1 MNIVL
6 VKTGLSVILLL
17 LVGVIWWKKDFFLS
31 FFTNK
36 NTPLWLAIGW
46 LLFRLL
52 PFLAVYW
59 VAGFAPTS
67 DVNGFW
73 DEGSKASLGQVV
85 YRDFWSPYSPLYA
98 YYLGFWLKFW
108 YDPRMIVLGMTAMD
122 ALALWVSGY
131 FYRSRLSDLTDA
143 DFLFKALLYY
153 LLPGSLVLCVVGA
166 QEDVWMWL
174 FVVLAYLLRQRT
186 GRVEVY
192 ALVLALGLLLT
203 KAILVLIFVPLF
215 ILEKEKLRFVVTL
228 AVVGAVSLAILYPL
242 VGWEF
247 TQPLDEAKTLRAP
260 NIPAVLNPWFFNK
273 IGVGEKFWNW
283 LGLLLSVGL
292 GSGTAWR
299 WRNAEFG
306 IMLSRT
312 WIALYATMMIVQQ
325 SAYSNYIFLFLIPLV
340 FVVVDWGNKK
350 QVALLLAFNLLCVV
364 HPSYWWR
371 LGMPKYLSPAD
382 IWASSATLL
391 DYGMQVAI
399 VGITGYFVWL
409 AASGRVEENALA
421 VKDHL

>member
-6 VKTGLSVILLL
+6 VKTVLSVVLLL
-17 LVGVIWWKKDFFLS
+17 AVGVVLWKKQFFLK
-31 FFTNK
+31 FFTK
-36 NTPLWLAIGW
+36 KQPPLWLVLGW
-46 LLFRLL
+46 MLFRLL
-52 PFLAVYW
+52 PFVAVYL

-73 DEGSKASLGQVV
+73 DEGSKASMGQVV

-98 YYLGFWLKFW
+98 YYLGIWLKFW
-108 YDPRMIVLGMTAMD
+108 YDPRMIILCMTVMD
-122 ALALWVSGY
+122 ALALWVSWY
-131 FYRSRLSDLTDA
+131 FYRSRLSDA

-153 LLPGSLVLCVVGA
+153 LLPGSLALCALGA
-166 QEDVWMWL
+166 QEDVGMWL

-215 ILEKEKLRFVVTL
+215 ILEKEKIRFLITM

-247 TQPLDEAKTLRAP
+247 TQPLDEADTLRAP
-260 NIPAVLNPWFFNK
+260 NIPSVLNPWFFNK

-283 LGLLLSVGL
+283 VGLLLSVGL
-292 GSGTAWR
+292 GSWTAWR
-299 WRNAEFG
+299 WRNADFTT
-306 IMLSRT
+306 MLSRV
-312 WIALYATMMIVQQ
+312 WITLYATMMIVQQ

-340 FVVVDWGNKK
+340 LVVVDWEDKK
-350 QVALLLAFNLLCVV
+350 QVLLLFVFNLLCVV

-371 LGMPKYLSPAD
+371 LDMPKYLSPTD
-382 IWASSATLL
+382 IWASHAFLL

-399 VGITGYFVWL
+399 VVLTGYFVWL
-409 AASGRVEENALA
+409 AAKGATKVQEA
-421 VKDHL
+421 KP

>member
-6 VKTGLSVILLL
+6 VKTILSIVLLL
-17 LVGVIWWKKDFFLS
+17 AVGVVLWKKDLLLG
-31 FFTNK
+31 FFTDK
-36 NTPLWLAIGW
+36 KTSLWLAMGW

-52 PFLAVYW
+52 PFVVVYLL
-59 VAGFAPTS
+59 AGFAPTS

-73 DEGSKASLGQVV
+73 DEGSKASMGQVV

-98 YYLGFWLKFW
+98 YYLGLWLKFW
-108 YDPRMIVLGMTAMD
+108 HDPRMLVLGMTVMD
-122 ALALWVSGY
+122 ALALWVSWY
-131 FYRSRLSDLTDA
+131 FYRSRLSKA

-186 GRVEVY
+186 DRVEVY

-215 ILEKEKLRFVVTL
+215 ILEKKKVRFLVVMAL
-228 AVVGAVSLAILYPL
+228 VGAVSLAILYPL

-260 NIPAVLNPWFFNK
+260 NIPAILNPWFFNQ
-273 IGVGEKFWNW
+273 IGVGEKIWNW
-283 LGLLLSVGL
+283 VGLILSVGL
-292 GSGTAWR
+292 GSWTAWR
-299 WRNAEFG
+299 WRSADFSV
-306 IMLSRT
+306 MLSRS

-340 FVVVDWGNKK
+340 FFVIDWRERS
-350 QVALLLAFNLLCVV
+350 QVTLLLIFNLLCVV

-371 LGMPKYLSPAD
+371 LDMPKYLTPSN
-382 IWASSATLL
+382 IWASSAFVL

-399 VGITGYFVWL
+399 VLLTGYFI
-409 AASGRVEENALA
+409 RLA
-421 VKDHL
+421 VGERSVDSIQTAH